1 MENLEYQGK
10 VKKREKQSTK
20 SKRLGIVSI
29 SLLAACA
36 LFIIFGIIVNTAA
49 RSTLRNEKSLL
60 SNAIQLREGSQ
71 YLTQEVRAYAVTGDK
86 KHYDNYWNEVNTTKS
101 RDNAIAAMKAI
112 GITTEE
118 EEMIDKIG
126 NKSNS
131 LIPLEEEAMA
141 AVDSGDLDKAVSYV
155 YGNEYQAGIDEITS
169 NTDKFITMLS
179 ERSIAD
185 SNRLIRLSV
194 FVNVMMLTFLV
205 IVIFMQTAYIRFVKK
220 ELLHPIQIIEEQMV
234 LVADGNL
241 SAPFELEE
249 DNTEIGTLISS
260 IKKTKRFLHL
270 IIADISRFLEAL
282 AQGNLS
288 VNVTEKYI
296 GEFEAIERSANGI
309 LDNMNETFHMIQEAS
324 GQVADGADQMAQ
336 AAQSLADNS
345 MQQATA
351 IETITQSMEEITTGI
366 QTVYDN
372 SIQAEKL
379 SGKAGNS
386 MQDNMDKMEKLSEA
400 MNQIKECA
408 SQISNIT
415 STINGIASQ
424 TNLLALNAAIEAAR
438 AGEAGKGFAVVAEE
452 VKSLAN
458 DSANAVSLT
467 DELINKTINAVEE
480 CLTMATETIEAMQ
493 EVAGL
498 SSDSTKSMKEAAHS
512 TTIQTELVAATSDGV
527 NKIAGGVQDNNSAAQ
542 EIAAASQ
549 EQSAQSQ
556 NLNQLLSKLTLR

>member
-1 MENLEYQGK
+1 MENLDYQGK
-10 VKKREKQSTK
+10 GKKREKQSAK
-20 SKRLGIVSI
+20 NKRLGIVSI

-49 RSTLRNEKSLL
+49 RSTLRNEKLLL

-86 KHYDNYWNEVNTTKS
+86 EHYDNYWNEVNTTKS
-101 RDNAIAAMKAI
+101 RDSAIAAMKSI

-118 EEMIDKIG
+118 AEMIDKIG

-131 LIPLEEEAMA
+131 LIPLEEEAMD

-155 YGNEYQAGIDEITS
+155 YGSEYQSGIDEITS

-185 SNRLIRLSV
+185 SNRLIRLSA
-194 FVNVMMLTFLV
+194 FVNVMMLIFLV
-205 IVIFMQTAYIRFVKK
+205 IVVFMQTAYIRFVKK
-220 ELLHPIQIIEEQMV
+220 ELLHPIQIIEEQMI
-234 LVADGNL
+234 LVAGGNL

-260 IKKTKRFLHL
+260 IRKTKRFLHL

-282 AQGNLS
+282 SQGNLS
-288 VNVTEKYI
+288 VNVTEEYI
-296 GEFEAIERSANGI
+296 GEFEAIERSANNI

-345 MQQATA
+345 VQQATA

-372 SIQAEKL
+372 SIRAEKL
-379 SGKAGNS
+379 SGKAGSS

-415 STINGIASQ
+415 NTINGIASQ

-467 DELINKTINAVEE
+467 DELITKTINAVEE
-480 CLTMATETIEAMQ
+480 CLTMANETIEAMQ

-498 SSDSTKSMKEAAHS
+498 SSDSTKSMKDAAHS

-527 NKIAGGVQDNNSAAQ
+527 NRIAGGVQDNNSAAQ

-556 NLNQLLSKLTLR
+556 NLNNLLSKLTLR

>member
-1 MENLEYQGK
+1 MENLEYHGK

-20 SKRLGIVSI
+20 NKRLGIVSI

-49 RSTLRNEKSLL
+49 RSTLRNEKLLL

-101 RDNAIAAMKAI
+101 RDNAIATMKSI

-118 EEMIDKIG
+118 AEMIDKIG

-131 LIPLEEEAMA
+131 LIPLEEEAMD
-141 AVDSGDLDKAVSYV
+141 AVDSGNLDKAVSYV
-155 YGNEYQAGIDEITS
+155 YGSEYQTGIDEITS

-194 FVNVMMLTFLV
+194 FVNVMMLIFLV
-205 IVIFMQTAYIRFVKK
+205 IVVFMQTAYIRFVKK
-220 ELLHPIQIIEEQMV
+220 ELLHPIQIIEEQMI
-234 LVADGNL
+234 LVAGGNL
-241 SAPFELEE
+241 SAPFELKE

-282 AQGNLS
+282 SQGNLS
-288 VNVTEKYI
+288 VNVTEEYI

-336 AAQSLADNS
+336 AAQSLADKDRKS
-345 MQQATA
+345 
-351 IETITQSMEEITTGI
+351 
-366 QTVYDN
+366 
-372 SIQAEKL
+372 
-379 SGKAGNS
+379 
-386 MQDNMDKMEKLSEA
+386 
-400 MNQIKECA
+400 
-408 SQISNIT
+408 
-415 STINGIASQ
+415 
-424 TNLLALNAAIEAAR
+424 
-438 AGEAGKGFAVVAEE
+438 VV
-452 VKSLAN
+452 
-458 DSANAVSLT
+458 
-467 DELINKTINAVEE
+467 
-480 CLTMATETIEAMQ
+480 
-493 EVAGL
+493 
-498 SSDSTKSMKEAAHS
+498 
-512 TTIQTELVAATSDGV
+512 
-527 NKIAGGVQDNNSAAQ
+527 
-542 EIAAASQ
+542 
-549 EQSAQSQ
+549 
-556 NLNQLLSKLTLR
+556 

>member
-1 MENLEYQGK
+1 MENLEYHGK
-10 VKKREKQSTK
+10 GKKREKQSTK
-20 SKRLGIVSI
+20 NKRLGIVSI

-49 RSTLRNEKSLL
+49 RSTLRNEKLLL

-101 RDNAIAAMKAI
+101 RDNAIATMKSI

-118 EEMIDKIG
+118 AEMIDKIG

-131 LIPLEEEAMA
+131 LIPLEEEAMD
-141 AVDSGDLDKAVSYV
+141 AVDSGNLDKAVSYV
-155 YGNEYQAGIDEITS
+155 YGSEYQTGIDEITS

-194 FVNVMMLTFLV
+194 FVNVMMLIFLV
-205 IVIFMQTAYIRFVKK
+205 IVVFMQTAYIRFVKK
-220 ELLHPIQIIEEQMV
+220 ELLHPIQIIEEQMI
-234 LVADGNL
+234 LVAGGNL

-282 AQGNLS
+282 SQGNLS

-372 SIQAEKL
+372 SIRAEKL

-467 DELINKTINAVEE
+467 DELITKTINAVEE
-480 CLTMATETIEAMQ
+480 CLTMANETIEAMQ

-527 NKIAGGVQDNNSAAQ
+527 NRIAGGVQDNNSAAQ

>member
-1 MENLEYQGK
+1 MENLDYQGK
-10 VKKREKQSTK
+10 GKKREKQSAK
-20 SKRLGIVSI
+20 NKRLGIVSI

-49 RSTLRNEKSLL
+49 RSTLRNEKLLL

-86 KHYDNYWNEVNTTKS
+86 EHYDNYWNEVNTTKS
-101 RDNAIAAMKAI
+101 RDSAIAAMKSI

-118 EEMIDKIG
+118 AEMIDKIG

-131 LIPLEEEAMA
+131 LIPLEEEAMD

-155 YGNEYQAGIDEITS
+155 YGSEYQSGIDEITS

-185 SNRLIRLSV
+185 SNRLIRLSA
-194 FVNVMMLTFLV
+194 FVNVMMLIFLV
-205 IVIFMQTAYIRFVKK
+205 IVVFMQTAYIRFVKK
-220 ELLHPIQIIEEQMV
+220 ELLHPIQIIEEQMI
-234 LVADGNL
+234 LVAGGNL

-260 IKKTKRFLHL
+260 IRKTKRFLHL

-282 AQGNLS
+282 SQGNLS
-288 VNVTEKYI
+288 VNVTEEYI
-296 GEFEAIERSANGI
+296 GEFEAIERSANDI

-372 SIQAEKL
+372 SIRAEKL
-379 SGKAGNS
+379 SGKAGSS

-415 STINGIASQ
+415 NTINGIASQ

-467 DELINKTINAVEE
+467 DELITKTINAVEE
-480 CLTMATETIEAMQ
+480 CLTMANETIEAMQ
-493 EVAGL
+493 EVAGF
-498 SSDSTKSMKEAAHS
+498 SSDSTQSMKDAAHS

-527 NKIAGGVQDNNSAAQ
+527 NRIAGGVQDNNSAAQ

-556 NLNQLLSKLTLR
+556 NLNNLLSKLTLR

>member
-1 MENLEYQGK
+1 MENLDYQGK
-10 VKKREKQSTK
+10 GKKREKQSAK
-20 SKRLGIVSI
+20 NKRLGIVSI

-49 RSTLRNEKSLL
+49 RSTLRNEKLLL

-86 KHYDNYWNEVNTTKS
+86 EHYDNYWNEVNTTKS
-101 RDNAIAAMKAI
+101 RDSAIAAMKSI

-118 EEMIDKIG
+118 AEMIDKIG

-131 LIPLEEEAMA
+131 LIPLEEEAMD
-141 AVDSGDLDKAVSYV
+141 AVDSGDLGKAVSYV
-155 YGNEYQAGIDEITS
+155 YGSEYQSGIDEITS

-185 SNRLIRLSV
+185 SNRLIRLSA
-194 FVNVMMLTFLV
+194 FVNVMMLIFLV
-205 IVIFMQTAYIRFVKK
+205 IVVFMQTAYIRFVKK
-220 ELLHPIQIIEEQMV
+220 ELLHPIQIIEEQMI
-234 LVADGNL
+234 LVAGGNL

-260 IKKTKRFLHL
+260 IRKTKRFLHL

-282 AQGNLS
+282 SQGNLS
-288 VNVTEKYI
+288 VNVTEEYI
-296 GEFEAIERSANGI
+296 GEFEAIERSANDI

-372 SIQAEKL
+372 SIRAEKL
-379 SGKAGNS
+379 SGKAGSS

-415 STINGIASQ
+415 NTINGIASQ

-467 DELINKTINAVEE
+467 DELITKTINAVEE
-480 CLTMATETIEAMQ
+480 CLTMANETIEAMQ

-498 SSDSTKSMKEAAHS
+498 SSDSTKSMKDAAHS

-527 NKIAGGVQDNNSAAQ
+527 NRIAGGVQDNNSAAQ

-556 NLNQLLSKLTLR
+556 NLNNLLSKLTLR

>member
-1 MENLEYQGK
+1 MENLDYQGK
-10 VKKREKQSTK
+10 GKKREKQSAK
-20 SKRLGIVSI
+20 NKRLGIVSI

-49 RSTLRNEKSLL
+49 RSTLRNEKLLL

-86 KHYDNYWNEVNTTKS
+86 EHYDNYWNEVNTTKS
-101 RDNAIAAMKAI
+101 RDSAIAAMKSI

-118 EEMIDKIG
+118 AEMIDKIG

-131 LIPLEEEAMA
+131 LIPLEEEAMD

-155 YGNEYQAGIDEITS
+155 YGSEYQSGIDEITS

-185 SNRLIRLSV
+185 SNRLIRLSA
-194 FVNVMMLTFLV
+194 FVNVMMLIFLV
-205 IVIFMQTAYIRFVKK
+205 IVVFMQTAYIRFVKK
-220 ELLHPIQIIEEQMV
+220 ELLHPIQIIEEQMI
-234 LVADGNL
+234 LVAGGNL

-260 IKKTKRFLHL
+260 IRKTKRFLHL

-282 AQGNLS
+282 SQGNLS
-288 VNVTEKYI
+288 VNVTEEYI
-296 GEFEAIERSANGI
+296 GEFEAIERSANDI

-372 SIQAEKL
+372 SIRAEKL
-379 SGKAGNS
+379 SGKAGSS

-415 STINGIASQ
+415 NTINGIASQ

-467 DELINKTINAVEE
+467 DELITKTINAVEE
-480 CLTMATETIEAMQ
+480 CLTMANETIEAMQ

-498 SSDSTKSMKEAAHS
+498 SSDSTKSMKDAAHS

-527 NKIAGGVQDNNSAAQ
+527 NRIAGGVQDNNSAAQ

-556 NLNQLLSKLTLR
+556 NLNNLLSKLTLR

>member
-1 MENLEYQGK
+1 MESLEYHGK
-10 VKKREKQSTK
+10 GKKREKQSTK
-20 SKRLGIVSI
+20 NKRLGIVSI

-49 RSTLRNEKSLL
+49 RSTLRNEKLLL

-101 RDNAIAAMKAI
+101 RDNAIATMKSI

-118 EEMIDKIG
+118 AEMIDKIG

-131 LIPLEEEAMA
+131 LIPLEEEAMD
-141 AVDSGDLDKAVSYV
+141 AVDSGNLDKAVSYV
-155 YGNEYQAGIDEITS
+155 YGSEYQTGIDEITS

-194 FVNVMMLTFLV
+194 FVNVMMLIFLV
-205 IVIFMQTAYIRFVKK
+205 IVVFMQTAYIRFVKK
-220 ELLHPIQIIEEQMV
+220 ELLHPIQIIEEQMI
-234 LVADGNL
+234 LVAGGNL

-282 AQGNLS
+282 SQGNLS

-372 SIQAEKL
+372 SIRAEKL

-467 DELINKTINAVEE
+467 DELITKTINAVEE
-480 CLTMATETIEAMQ
+480 CLTMANETIEAMQ

-527 NKIAGGVQDNNSAAQ
+527 NRIAGGVQDNNSAAQ

-556 NLNQLLSKLTLR
+556 NLNNLLSKLTLR